1 MQTTK
6 SQIGTKA
13 SVASRYL
20 RNSTLIKQSYLDEL
34 TIIGAGGVGSALV
47 MNAAIMGF
55 KRIHVWDFDN
65 LEPHN
70 LSTTT
75 YPEEYLGLPKVEA
88 AKNQAE
94 LYNKSVKIF
103 THNEEWVSGKYLS
116 PIVMMAPDNME
127 VRYSVY
133 LDWYHNNT
141 GVLIDMR
148 MGALTMEVIS
158 VMPEHNN
165 YVDTWKPSNSIRDE
179 ECTAKH
185 TIFTAS
191 IVSGIGLAQ
200 AFNCLHHMQY
210 WQYIWMS
217 LSPFSFKKE
226 GLILNKKGE
235 KQDGR
240 SQQSDREVVTG
251 TSQRSDVVLHRP
263 TEDGE
268 DNSSV
273 VLEYERL

>member
-1 MQTTK
+1 MRTTL
-6 SQIGTKA
+6 QNGTRA
-13 SVASRYL
+13 LAASRYL

-103 THNEEWVSGKYLS
+103 AHNEEWVQGKYLS
-116 PIVMMAPDNME
+116 PVVMMAPDNME

-133 LDWYHNNT
+133 LDWYQNSS
-141 GVLIDMR
+141 GILIDMR
-148 MGALTMEVIS
+148 MGALTMEIIS
-158 VMPEHNN
+158 ATPKHNN

-191 IVSGIGLAQ
+191 VVSGMGLAQ
-200 AFNCLHHMQY
+200 AFNCLHNMQF
-210 WQYIWMS
+210 WQYIWVS

-240 SQQSDREVVTG
+240 SQQSDREMVTG
-251 TSQRSDVVLHRP
+251 ASQRSNVVLHRP
-263 TEDGE
+263 TEDRE
-268 DNSSV
+268 DNRSSI
-273 VLEYERL
+273 LEYERL